1 LVQPNQ
7 PQNSGRRD
15 AKDGGGFTD
24 GHLVAPVSFSLTVDR
39 NSMAVAQRANMPR
52 RPDLPMCCA
61 ALIPIQN
68 CGDPR
73 IWFDPR
79 QCANNFHEII
89 VGDIAM
95 PTSADLLKLYLRV
108 IFALPMQHEA
118 YGLALRRSNDLFQRD
133 TKEPFLVF
141 RRTLRIIPKSGEI
154 PCKGQQF
161 PFLRVAEWALAAL
174 LQCRERR
181 FEVRLGG
188 QRLVPTAF
196 EFCGHE
202 PIRRIYPIIL
212 APCACHFVARLL

>member
-24 GHLVAPVSFSLTVDR
+24 GHLVAPVSFSLTVDS

-95 PTSADLLKLYLRV
+95 PTSADLLKLYLRS
-108 IFALPMQHEA
+108 PQWP
-118 YGLALRRSNDLFQRD
+118 LRYRTASDIAAVAPKRSDLHGA
-133 TKEPFLVF
+133 
-141 RRTLRIIPKSGEI
+141 RRTLRNTRD
-154 PCKGQQF
+154 
-161 PFLRVAEWALAAL
+161 LD
-174 LQCRERR
+174 
-181 FEVRLGG
+181 
-188 QRLVPTAF
+188 
-196 EFCGHE
+196 
-202 PIRRIYPIIL
+202 
-212 APCACHFVARLL
+212 